1 MGETGFVLLD
11 FGIML
16 GKILIVVL
24 VNVNLVMVLILAE
37 RKVSAYMQDRI
48 GPNRVGPKGLFQPI
62 ADGVKFIFKEDIIPN
77 HVEKFVY
84 VAAPMM
90 VLIPSLMTFAVIPF
104 GESFSAWGREINLQ
118 IANLNVGL
126 LYIFALVS
134 LSVYG
139 IILGGWASNSKYPLM
154 GGIRSSAQVIS
165 YELSMGLAL
174 IGVLMIAGSL
184 RLNDVVGQQS
194 QMLLGFLPNW
204 NIFLQPVGFVVF
216 LISIFAET
224 NRLPFDLS
232 EAEPELVGGY
242 HTEYSSMK
250 FSMFFMGEYIAM
262 ITASALITTLY
273 LGGWD
278 FPYITESELGAWGV
292 LLSILA
298 FAAKTGFFL
307 FFFIWIR
314 WTIPR
319 FRFDQLMRL
328 GWKVLLPIALANLV
342 VTGIIIS
349 FFY

>member
-1 MGETGFVLLD
+1 MTETGLALIDLV
-11 FGIML
+11 IMIA
-16 GKILIVVL
+16 KIVL
-24 VNVNLVMVLILAE
+24 VVFINVNLVLVLILAE

-48 GPNRVGPKGLFQPI
+48 GPNRVGPGGLLQPV
-62 ADGVKFIFKEDIIPN
+62 ADGIKFIFKEDIIPN
-77 HVEKFVY
+77 HVEKVIY
-84 VAAPMM
+84 IIAPMM
-90 VLIPSLMTFAVIPF
+90 VLIPSILTFAVIPF
-104 GESFSAWGREINLQ
+104 GHSFSAFGREVNLQ

-139 IILGGWASNSKYPLM
+139 IILGGWASNSKYPLF
-154 GGIRSSAQVIS
+154 GAIRSSAQVIS

-174 IGVLMIAGSL
+174 IGVLMIAGTL
-184 RLNDVVGQQS
+184 RLDEMVKQQS
-194 QMLLGFLPNW
+194 QLLFGILPNW
-204 NIFLQPVGFVVF
+204 NIFLQPVGFIIF

-232 EAEPELVGGY
+232 EAEPELVAGY

-262 ITASALITTLY
+262 ITASALISTLY
-273 LGGWD
+273 FGGWD
-278 FPYITESELGAWGV
+278 FPYVDESQMGLWGV
-292 LLSILA
+292 VLSLVA

-328 GWKVLLPIALANLV
+328 GWKVLLPIALANVV

-349 FFY
+349 LLY

>member
-1 MGETGFVLLD
+1 MSETGLVLVDILIILAKIIVVV
-11 FGIML
+11 GINL
-16 GKILIVVL
+16 LIVVFL
-24 VNVNLVMVLILAE
+24 GLAE
-37 RKVSAYMQDRI
+37 RKISAYMQDRI
-48 GPNRVGPKGLFQPI
+48 GPNRVGPKGMLQTI
-62 ADGVKFIFKEDIIPN
+62 ADGIKFVFKEDIIPN
-77 HVEKFVY
+77 HVEKGLY
-84 VAAPMM
+84 LIAPMM
-90 VLIPSLMTFAVIPF
+90 VLIPSVLAFAVIPF
-104 GESFSAWGREINLQ
+104 GESFSAFGRNIHLQ
-118 IANLNVGL
+118 IAQLNVGL

-139 IILGGWASNSKYPLM
+139 LILGGWASNSKYPLM

-174 IGVLMIAGSL
+174 IGVLMIAGTL
-184 RLNDVVGQQS
+184 RLDEMVQQQS
-194 QMLLGFLPNW
+194 ELLFGFLPRW
-204 NIFLQPVGFVVF
+204 NIFLQPLGFIIF

-232 EAEPELVGGY
+232 EAEPELVAGY

-250 FSMFFMGEYIAM
+250 FLMFYMGEYIAM
-262 ITASALITTLY
+262 ITASALISTLY

-278 FPYITESELGAWGV
+278 FPYVDESAMGAWGV
-292 LLSILA
+292 VLSLA
-298 FAAKTGFFL
+298 AFSAKTGFFL

-328 GWKVLLPIALANLV
+328 GWKALLPIALANVV

-349 FFY
+349 FMY